1 MLIIR
6 LLHYTKSRVGE
17 VMTKRLKFK
26 VVEVYKDF
34 EVRSY
39 PSYLVAEIRVLER
52 FTVTSNNGFSALLS
66 YISKGNK
73 HSESIAMTAPV
84 ISYKD
89 SNKSSDTYIWFVMP
103 EGSTLSKLPLPN
115 DSEITLREI
124 NSEICVAKSFTG
136 SSSKELVKLKIDEL
150 RSSALT
156 EGFTL
161 SDLHMLCRFDPPY
174 KPGFLKYNEIVI
186 PVIKSG

>member
-1 MLIIR
+1 
-6 LLHYTKSRVGE
+6 
-17 VMTKRLKFK
+17 MTKRLKFK

-39 PSYLVAEIRVLER
+39 PSYLVAEIRVLDR
-52 FTVTSNNGFSALLS
+52 FTITSNNGFSSLFN
-66 YISKGNK
+66 YIDKGNK

-115 DSEITLREI
+115 DSDITLREI
-124 NSEICVAKSFTG
+124 NSEICVTKSFTG
-136 SSSKELVKLKIDEL
+136 SSSKDIVKLKIEEL
-150 RSSALT
+150 RGSALT
-156 EGFTL
+156 EGFLL

-186 PVIKSG
+186 PVIKSS